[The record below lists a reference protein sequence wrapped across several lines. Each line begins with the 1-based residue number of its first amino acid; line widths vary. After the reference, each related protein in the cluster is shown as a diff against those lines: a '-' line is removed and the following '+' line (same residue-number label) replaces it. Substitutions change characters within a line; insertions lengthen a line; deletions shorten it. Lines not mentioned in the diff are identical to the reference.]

1 MSILR
6 GSYDGSVKD
15 CIAADGSLG
24 LLVASRF
31 MFRDWNGDVWDM
43 DSLRS
48 TAQDAQFVN
57 PPKQQAL
64 FIDDFYKLC
73 VIKQQALF
81 IDEFI
86 NCASLK
92 VYYKDSK

>member
-1 MSILR
+1 
-6 GSYDGSVKD
+6 
-15 CIAADGSLG
+15 
-24 LLVASRF
+24 
-31 MFRDWNGDVWDM
+31 M

-57 PPKQQAL
+57 TSMQQAL
-64 FIDDFYKLC
+64 FIDDFYKWC

-86 NCASLK
+86 NCASLT
-92 VYYKDSK
+92 V